1 MIHFQILR
9 DHGTIPDQAYTMALE
24 ALHDLLC
31 SMVNGEDRSQHGRW
45 AFAAPIGF
53 GKSSGIAA
61 FLAAAY
67 QLRLLGNSIAITLT
81 ASRVE
86 QLYGFEEALL
96 DAGIPKQDIGR
107 LVAVIHDMKK
117 AKRESDN
124 DKKDAPILMVAHNR
138 IRKVYRREEQHLEKD
153 LTYFLK
159 CNGKERDCV
168 VWDERCQRTEVV
180 HMPVKKFK
188 EALDAL
194 CGKVEEQ
201 PALL

>member
-1 MIHFQILR
+1 MITNAQAQELKHRTSMIHFQILR
-9 DHGTIPDQAYTMALE
+9 DHGTIPDQAHAMALE

-107 LVAVIHDMKK
+107 
-117 AKRESDN
+117 
-124 DKKDAPILMVAHNR
+124 
-138 IRKVYRREEQHLEKD
+138 
-153 LTYFLK
+153 
-159 CNGKERDCV
+159 
-168 VWDERCQRTEVV
+168 
-180 HMPVKKFK
+180 PV
-188 EALDAL
+188 
-194 CGKVEEQ
+194 GSY
-201 PALL
+201 P